1 MSIPSAARNVPPAVR
16 GWWPAA
22 AGILLLLAAAPG
34 AAQDRFAAVTIK
46 ATPVAGSVFVLEGA
60 GGNVGVSIGE
70 DGTLIIDDQFAPL
83 APRIATAL
91 GELGGAAPKLVL
103 NTHYHGDHTGGNAY
117 FGTGGTIIAH
127 VNVRDRLLAGGMAA
141 AGLPVLTF
149 EDRLRL
155 YFNGDEVDV
164 IHLPRGHTDGDAVV
178 WFKDSGV
185 IHMGDHFFNAR
196 FPFVDVAAGGS
207 VDGLARNIEQV
218 LDMIPAATRVIPGHG
233 TLATVEELKTALAV
247 VRESQA
253 TVLAAQAADTLDAL
267 KRDGFGRWESWGSG
281 FIDTA
286 TWIDIVVASDGAGG

>member
-1 MSIPSAARNVPPAVR
+1 MSVRSAVRNAAPGVR

-22 AGILLLLAAAPG
+22 AGILLLLAAAPS
-34 AAQDRFAAVTIK
+34 AAQDRFAAVAIK

-60 GGNVGVSIGE
+60 GGNIGVSIGE

-103 NTHYHGDHTGGNAY
+103 NTHHHGDHTGGNAY
-117 FGTGGTIIAH
+117 FGTDGTIIAH

-155 YFNGDEVDV
+155 HFNGDEVEV

-178 WFKDSGV
+178 WFKESGV
-185 IHMGDHFFNAR
+185 VHMGDHFFNAR

-207 VDGLARNIEQV
+207 VDGLVGNIERV
-218 LDMIPAATRVIPGHG
+218 LDMIPPATRVIPGHG
-233 TLATVEELKTALAV
+233 ALATVEDLKAALAV
-247 VRESQA
+247 VQESQA
-253 TVLAAQAADTLDAL
+253 TVRAAQAAGTLDAL

-286 TWIDIVVASDGAGG
+286 NWIDIVVASDGAGG